1 MCCSL
6 NLADRTYLFILI
18 FRSVPRGA
26 LLFYGECEVRDVS
39 EVIEIRSSTGL

>member
-6 NLADRTYLFILI
+6 NLADRTYLFILT

-26 LLFYGECEVRDVS
+26 LLFFGECAVREVG
-39 EVIEIRSSTGL
+39 EVIEIGRSTGL